1 MALTTP
7 NSQLAEECG
16 RDWLKTFMKSFAP
29 YIRSERATSKV
40 ASALFIDAL
49 AGTLALAIAGRQDSE
64 EQIMDAAVA
73 SLRVAVKRDLRHLG
87 ELGHK

>member
-7 NSQLAEECG
+7 NSELAETVG
-16 RDWLKTFMKSFAP
+16 RDWIKNFMKSFASH
-29 YIRSERATSKV
+29 IRSERATSKV

-64 EQIMDAAVA
+64 EEILGAAID
-73 SLRVAVKRDLRHLG
+73 SLRDAVKRDLRHLR
-87 ELGHK
+87 ELGHR

>member
-7 NSQLAEECG
+7 DSELAEECG
-16 RDWLKTFMKSFAP
+16 RDWVKGFMKSFAP

-40 ASALFIDAL
+40 TSALFTDAL

-64 EQIMDAAVA
+64 EEILGAAID
-73 SLRVAVKRDLRHLG
+73 SLQDAVKRDLRHLG

>member
-7 NSQLAEECG
+7 NSELAGECG
-16 RDWLKTFMKSFAP
+16 RDWVKSFMKSFAP

-40 ASALFIDAL
+40 TSALFIDAL

-64 EQIMDAAVA
+64 EEILGAAIDSLQTAVA
-73 SLRVAVKRDLRHLG
+73 RDLRYLR

>member
-7 NSQLAEECG
+7 NSELAEECG
-16 RDWLKTFMKSFAP
+16 RDWVKGFMKSFAP

-40 ASALFIDAL
+40 TSALFIDAL

-64 EQIMDAAVA
+64 EQIMDAAIVA
-73 SLRVAVKRDLRHLG
+73 LEHAVARDLRHLR